1 MEEAKSLGYML
12 GRTFRTFLNQVA
24 TELKKREIELT
35 FEQFV
40 MLRMIYSDGNV
51 IQKDIARCLNKDKS
65 LVVRQMDF
73 LIERG
78 FVVMIPNR
86 DDKRKKNLMLT
97 PKGHNMMEEI
107 MSLNNEVSR
116 KLLAGVDDSEY
127 RIFLQVLNT
136 ILVNSGAIDIF

>member
-1 MEEAKSLGYML
+1 ML

>member
-78 FVVMIPNR
+78 FVVMIPNC